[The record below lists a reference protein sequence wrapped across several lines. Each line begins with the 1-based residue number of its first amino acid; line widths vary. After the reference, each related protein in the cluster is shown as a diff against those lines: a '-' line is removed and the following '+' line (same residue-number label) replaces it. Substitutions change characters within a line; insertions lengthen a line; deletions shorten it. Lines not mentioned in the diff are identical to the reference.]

1 MTTGVCGASSLNQVM
16 RSSQIRGKKKLL
28 GSWLSV
34 TKICHN
40 GRVQR
45 THYEYRTCPRP
56 RRWGGL
62 SYKKD
67 RGAHRK
73 VCKEPLTG
81 TKILLCERGLNFFHP
96 PRGTKSETK
105 LNSGYI
111 SCQLFLSSIPEKVQQ
126 KLPLWTF

>member
-45 THYEYRTCPRP
+45 LIMNIELVLDP
-56 RRWGGL
+56 GGGGD
-62 SYKKD
+62 SHIKK
-67 RGAHRK
+67 
-73 VCKEPLTG
+73 TG
-81 TKILLCERGLNFFHP
+81 VLIGKFVKNP
-96 PRGTKSETK
+96 
-105 LNSGYI
+105 
-111 SCQLFLSSIPEKVQQ
+111 
-126 KLPLWTF
+126 